1 MNLKYLLEGAVSINP
16 ILFALSLCETAGVRR
31 GRLSNR
37 MRIPPVSE
45 KVSGGSKQMQLVNPL
60 APRRYGSGVQVLVAD
75 PQDPQERFYAVR
87 LFSIAF

>member
-16 ILFALSLCETAGVRR
+16 IYLHYPFAMTAGVRR

-45 KVSGGSKQMQLVNPL
+45 KVSGGSKQI
-60 APRRYGSGVQVLVAD
+60 
-75 PQDPQERFYAVR
+75 AV
-87 LFSIAF
+87 SESAGASPI

>member
-1 MNLKYLLEGAVSINP
+1 
-16 ILFALSLCETAGVRR
+16 
-31 GRLSNR
+31 